1 MRFII
6 VDDDQSTSIMLN
18 KIIMDYNL
26 GEVIGNAYYNTIIDN
41 FLFKFKSADILI
53 VNLSDPI
60 SDRLKRICD
69 LASFFH
75 EKIIIVSQIADKDTI
90 AKAYSFGVEY
100 YITKPI
106 NNLELV
112 GAIQK
117 VIKLVQLQKC
127 INDIKNILNP
137 LNLKN

>member
-1 MRFII
+1 MRFLI
-6 VDDDQSTSIMLN
+6 VDDDQSTRFILN
-18 KIIMDYNL
+18 KIVEDYNL
-26 GEVIGNAYYNTIIDN
+26 GEVIGNAYYSTVVDN

-53 VNLSDPI
+53 VNLSIPI
-60 SDRLKRICD
+60 NDSLKRICD
-69 LASFFH
+69 LASSFH
-75 EKIIIVSQIADKDTI
+75 EKIIIVSQIADKATI

-106 NNLELV
+106 NKLELV

-137 LNLKN
+137 LN